1 MLPTSFL
8 ASHGAKLQTL
18 AIHFQYAE
26 LAFNSCPNLINL
38 AFHPADVCVFVLLS
52 ARKAHSWYNQG
63 VYPLSKM
70 MPATPLLFL
79 RKIKLPVRLTGSTS
93 MSVIFVC
100 DLLLKLTAA
109 VVQLT
114 LDDLSPARLERSFGK
129 F

>member
-1 MLPTSFL
+1 
-8 ASHGAKLQTL
+8 
-18 AIHFQYAE
+18 
-26 LAFNSCPNLINL
+26 
-38 AFHPADVCVFVLLS
+38 
-52 ARKAHSWYNQG
+52 
-63 VYPLSKM
+63 M